1 MNNNGQEKVDLR
13 EPVACWQKVLFSIIS
28 VLLLVFLIVG
38 CCNSAKN
45 GADALVGTLPVM
57 AVFSLP
63 FLLLAVKT
71 LNFWWGKKY
80 LVINGKTVV
89 IYLELLC
96 FKRTRSVITG
106 PNSRLQMLRKTIRD
120 PQESGAGAEKLELYI
135 TDTYGHRHLLL
146 QFSESEK
153 ERTLAIFH
161 EICRQLPALKPE
173 QEG

>member
-1 MNNNGQEKVDLR
+1 MNNDDQEKVDLR
-13 EPVACWQKVLFSIIS
+13 EPVSCWQKVLFSFIS

-63 FLLLAVKT
+63 FLLFAVKT

-80 LVINGKTVV
+80 LMINGKTVV
-89 IYLELLC
+89 IYQVLLC

-106 PNSRLQMLRKTIRD
+106 PNSRIMMRRGTIRE
-120 PQESGAGAEKLELYI
+120 PQDSGGDSPKWELYI
-135 TDTYGHRHLLL
+135 TDTYGHLHRLL
-146 QFSESEK
+146 QFSATERS
-153 ERTLAIFH
+153 RTLGIFH
-161 EICRQLPALKPE
+161 EICRQLPELKPE
-173 QEG
+173 LED